1 MIGEIYTVCNA
12 DGNWSSIPTCLRDCG
27 SPKPENG
34 QSSTPTGTTLG
45 EAATIS
51 CNEGYTVSGSIYII
65 CNDAGWNDTTNCT
78 IQECDDPSPINGLA
92 SLPSG
97 KTYDNTAVIS
107 CNDGYKLVGN
117 ELIVCIDGPKW
128 SSSPTCVKDCGDPS
142 PMNGVATFNSGT
154 TLNQT
159 ASVTCN
165 TGYNLT
171 GPDSLTCTSDGWD
184 ANVTCT
190 IQDCGQLSVPNG
202 FVEAPGGTEYE
213 KYAFVICN
221 VGYQLAGSMFIIC
234 QNGPSWSDIPT
245 CDIKDCGDPTPV
257 NGSVSDSTT
266 TYGANVTVTCDNGY
280 DLSASAEITCQ
291 ADGTWNDIPTCVEND
306 CGRLSIANANVT
318 VSDGTLLGASATVAC
333 NDGYTL
339 NGQTQSVCLSTGWD
353 PVASCDIIDCFDVSI
368 EHGTASFT
376 TGTTY
381 GGLAF
386 ISCDFGY
393 VMIGEIYTVCNADG
407 NWSSIPTC
415 LRDCGSPKPE
425 NGQSSTPTGT
435 TLGEAATISCNE
447 GYTVSG
453 SIYIICNDAGWNDT
467 TNCTIQECDDPSP
480 INGLASLPSGKTYD
494 NTAVISCNDG
504 YKLVGNELIVCIDG
518 PKWSSSPTCVKDCGD
533 PSPMNGV
540 ATFNSG
546 TTLNQTAS
554 VTCNTGYNLTG
565 PDSLTCT
572 SDGWDANVTCTIQ
585 DCGQLSVPNGFV
597 DAPGGTEYEKYAFVI
612 CNVGYQLAGS
622 MFIICQNGPSWSD
635 IPTCDIKDCG
645 DPTPVN
651 GSVSDSTTTYGAN
664 VTVTCDNGYDLS
676 ASAEI
681 TCQADG
687 TWNDIPTCVEND
699 CGRLSIANA
708 NVTVSDGTLL
718 GASATV
724 ACNDGYTLNGQTQS
738 VCLSTGWDPV
748 ASCDIIDCF
757 DVSIEHGTASL
768 TTGTT
773 YGGLAF
779 ISCDF
784 GYVMIGEIYTVCN
797 ADGNWSS
804 IPTCLRD
811 CGSPKPENGQS
822 STPTGTTLGE
832 AATISCNEGYTVSGS
847 IYIICNDAGW
857 NDTTNCT
864 IQECDDPSP
873 INGLASLPSGKTYD
887 NTAVISCNDGYK
899 LVGNELIVCID
910 GPKWS
915 SSPTCVKDCGDPSPM
930 NGVATF
936 NSGTT
941 LNQTASVTCNTGY
954 NLTGPD
960 SLTCTSDGW
969 DANVTCTIQ
978 DCGQLS
984 VPNGFVEAPGGT
996 EYEKYAFV
1004 ICNVGYQ
1011 LAGSMFIIC
1020 QNGPSWSDIPT
1031 CDIKDC
1037 GDPTPVNGSVSDSTT
1052 TYGANVTVTCDNG
1065 YDLSASAEITC
1076 QADGTWNDIPTCV
1089 ENDCGRLSIANANV
1103 TVSDGTL
1110 LGASATVACN
1120 DGYTLNGQTQSVC
1133 LSTGWDPVAS
1143 CDIIDCFDVSIEHGT
1158 ASLTTGTT
1166 YGGLAFI
1173 SCDFGYVMI
1182 GEIYTVCNA
1191 DGNWSSIPTC
1201 LRDCGSP
1208 KPENGQSSTPTG
1220 TTLGEAATISC
1231 NEGYTVSGSIYIIC
1245 NDAGW
1250 NDTTNCTI
1258 QECDDPSP
1266 INGLASLP
1274 SGKTYDNT
1282 AVISCNDGYK
1292 LVGNELI
1299 VCIDGPKW
1307 SSSPTCVKDCGDPS
1321 PMNGVATFNSGTT
1334 LNQTASVT
1342 CNTGYNLTGPDSL
1355 TCTSDG
1361 WDANVTCTIQ
1371 DCGQLSVPNGFVE
1384 APGGTEY
1391 EKYAFVICNV
1401 GYQLAGS
1408 MFIICQ
1414 NGPSW
1419 SDIPTCDIKDCG
1431 DPTPVNGSVSDS
1443 TTTYGANVTVTC
1455 DNGYD
1460 LSASAEI
1467 TCQADGTW
1475 NDIPTCVENDCGR
1488 LSIANANVTVS
1499 DGTLLGASATVAC
1512 NDGYTLNGQTQ
1523 SVCLSTGWD
1532 PVASCDIID
1541 CYYVSIE
1548 HGTASLTTGTTYGG
1562 LAFISC
1568 DFGYVM
1574 IGEIYTVCNADGNWS
1589 SIPTCLRDCGSP
1601 KPENGQSSTPTGTTL
1616 GEAATISCNEGYT
1629 VSGSIYIICNDAGW
1643 NDTTNCTIQECDDP
1657 SPINGLASL
1666 PSGKTY
1672 DNTAVISCNDGYKLV
1687 GNELIV
1693 CIDGPKW
1700 SSSPTC
1706 VKDCGD
1712 PSPENGDAL
1721 TSGGTIYGQTATLA
1735 CNSGYDISGASV
1747 LICEL
1752 DGWNDTAT
1760 CTIQECSDP
1769 SPQNG
1774 TALYPKG
1781 KSFGEV
1787 AYVSCDDGYIL
1798 QGDEQLTCLAG
1809 PLWNT
1814 IPECLKDCGDP
1825 APVNGFVMDFTGT
1838 TFGQT
1843 ATVGC
1848 NSGYNISGPSSLT
1861 CSHNGWSDAPTCDLQ
1876 DCGSLVIAN
1885 GTVESPRGSKYG
1897 EVAIVSC
1904 DVGFERS
1911 GSSFITCGNGPYW
1924 SDIPDC
1930 TIKDCGDFN
1939 ILLGHVNS
1947 SETVYGSV
1955 LAVTCDTGHV
1965 ISGPSVVSCTADGS
1979 WSYSPTCSPD
1989 DCGQLSIPNANV
2001 SIPYGTVYG
2010 ANATI
2015 YCHEGFDLDGP
2026 PYLEC
2031 LLSGWS
2037 ASSSCLIQDCG
2048 NPSPANGIAEL
2059 PKGSTYDEIAII
2071 SCYEGYKLIGHSH
2084 IVCTD
2089 GPSWSSL
2096 PTCLRDCGDP
2106 TPLNG
2111 FADTSL
2117 GTTENL
2123 TATITCNPGYNIS
2136 GPSVITCQDSGWD
2149 TLPTCVIQDCGD
2161 PSPANGSANNPK
2173 GTTYGE
2179 VALIVCDE
2187 GFVINGQ
2194 TLITCN
2200 PGSTWSSYPKCVS
2213 IDCDDPAP
2221 VHGQSDTP
2229 EGTTLGSVAGVS
2241 CDTGYDLIG
2250 DTIITCELG
2259 PTWSVVPQCIRNC
2272 GTPSIQLGTV
2282 TPVNGTLF
2290 QAVANV
2296 LCNVGYE
2303 NSGIDTQF
2311 TCEHD
2316 GWTGNAKCEILD
2328 CGNPTP
2334 SNGTS
2339 TLPDGTEYGAI
2350 AIINCD
2356 EGFRLLGDTLIK
2368 CLATGEWS
2376 EAPTCVTTS
2385 TSPESSTA
2393 SPETQT
2399 QTDSTF
2405 NFETTLIFGLILGLF
2420 VLITV
2425 IIAAVCWYTKRC
2437 KQSKGEPERINE
2449 NEFAGHEPHG
2459 DWSDDDDFYPP
2470 DLLTHP
2476 PPNSRE
2482 ALPPMFFSHKSNVNV
2497 VPPMT
2502 KKSVPDD
2509 VKAAA
2514 GTGSQHPTPSK
2525 IFGKRKGLPPVP
2537 SDVRQMHDN
2546 FAPLPGGNV
2555 SPIER
2560 MPITGEINA
2569 PVDEI
2574 EEPNRTNKP
2583 LEVNTLST
2591 DLERGDSSV
2600 ILTTASV
2607 ETQRFVRE
2615 NNPKTTPIKQAG
2627 AKPSEKVKTARKNL
2641 QTSTKPKN
2649 IIKTATKVAIP
2660 TKVKAQKKTDVDK
2673 STKKNEPRDTIIDI
2687 EGSEKPH
2694 LAASIVI
2701 PANDVHNEHFPSGT
2715 PPLSPKPPTPLSD
2728 PPVNNQTPVFTK
2740 CDTPETIVSHL
2751 QNTPDESIKLTDG
2764 ADAFYDLDTSKVK
2777 RVNSARSKLS
2787 ISPSIL
2793 KQADDKPPIA
2803 PSLQIST
2810 PTPVSTPTPIQKVG
2824 DKKHLRVPT
2833 PEASGLNDAPRIQ
2846 TQIERIGLSRTASIS
2861 SKAPQTMPSV
2871 ENVLLVEPTSSSN
2884 SDKGPDSDN
2893 YPESK
2898 DESKDNYSYS
2908 DTFSSST
2915 DIEMAA
2921 PKPKKNFLFEEPDPF
2936 KSIPVK
2942 HDTSRLLQH
2951 DHVMDKI
2958 SPERTPKSSKSTA
2971 GPRRTEASS
2980 RLLTSSYGPRTE
2992 SVKVYNP
2999 GTEKKTKESSKTKE
3013 KKKLENEL
3021 RKAET
3026 KRKRNVRMNA
3036 MSTVYGK
3043 THKVE
3048 KPPKH

>member
-1 MIGEIYTVCNA
+1 
-12 DGNWSSIPTCLRDCG
+12 
-27 SPKPENG
+27 
-34 QSSTPTGTTLG
+34 
-45 EAATIS
+45 
-51 CNEGYTVSGSIYII
+51 
-65 CNDAGWNDTTNCT
+65 
-78 IQECDDPSPINGLA
+78 
-92 SLPSG
+92 
-97 KTYDNTAVIS
+97 
-107 CNDGYKLVGN
+107 
-117 ELIVCIDGPKW
+117 
-128 SSSPTCVKDCGDPS
+128 
-142 PMNGVATFNSGT
+142 
-154 TLNQT
+154 
-159 ASVTCN
+159 
-165 TGYNLT
+165 
-171 GPDSLTCTSDGWD
+171 
-184 ANVTCT
+184 
-190 IQDCGQLSVPNG
+190 
-202 FVEAPGGTEYE
+202 
-213 KYAFVICN
+213 
-221 VGYQLAGSMFIIC
+221 
-234 QNGPSWSDIPT
+234 
-245 CDIKDCGDPTPV
+245 
-257 NGSVSDSTT
+257 
-266 TYGANVTVTCDNGY
+266 
-280 DLSASAEITCQ
+280 
-291 ADGTWNDIPTCVEND
+291 
-306 CGRLSIANANVT
+306 
-318 VSDGTLLGASATVAC
+318 
-333 NDGYTL
+333 
-339 NGQTQSVCLSTGWD
+339 
-353 PVASCDIIDCFDVSI
+353 
-368 EHGTASFT
+368 
-376 TGTTY
+376 
-381 GGLAF
+381 
-386 ISCDFGY
+386 
-393 VMIGEIYTVCNADG
+393 
-407 NWSSIPTC
+407 
-415 LRDCGSPKPE
+415 
-425 NGQSSTPTGT
+425 
-435 TLGEAATISCNE
+435 
-447 GYTVSG
+447 
-453 SIYIICNDAGWNDT
+453 
-467 TNCTIQECDDPSP
+467 
-480 INGLASLPSGKTYD
+480 
-494 NTAVISCNDG
+494 
-504 YKLVGNELIVCIDG
+504 
-518 PKWSSSPTCVKDCGD
+518 
-533 PSPMNGV
+533 
-540 ATFNSG
+540 
-546 TTLNQTAS
+546 
-554 VTCNTGYNLTG
+554 
-565 PDSLTCT
+565 
-572 SDGWDANVTCTIQ
+572 
-585 DCGQLSVPNGFV
+585 
-597 DAPGGTEYEKYAFVI
+597 
-612 CNVGYQLAGS
+612 
-622 MFIICQNGPSWSD
+622 
-635 IPTCDIKDCG
+635 
-645 DPTPVN
+645 
-651 GSVSDSTTTYGAN
+651 
-664 VTVTCDNGYDLS
+664 
-676 ASAEI
+676 
-681 TCQADG
+681 
-687 TWNDIPTCVEND
+687 
-699 CGRLSIANA
+699 
-708 NVTVSDGTLL
+708 
-718 GASATV
+718 
-724 ACNDGYTLNGQTQS
+724 
-738 VCLSTGWDPV
+738 
-748 ASCDIIDCF
+748 
-757 DVSIEHGTASL
+757 
-768 TTGTT
+768 
-773 YGGLAF
+773 
-779 ISCDF
+779 
-784 GYVMIGEIYTVCN
+784 
-797 ADGNWSS
+797 
-804 IPTCLRD
+804 
-811 CGSPKPENGQS
+811 
-822 STPTGTTLGE
+822 
-832 AATISCNEGYTVSGS
+832 
-847 IYIICNDAGW
+847 
-857 NDTTNCT
+857 
-864 IQECDDPSP
+864 
-873 INGLASLPSGKTYD
+873 
-887 NTAVISCNDGYK
+887 
-899 LVGNELIVCID
+899 
-910 GPKWS
+910 
-915 SSPTCVKDCGDPSPM
+915 
-930 NGVATF
+930 
-936 NSGTT
+936 
-941 LNQTASVTCNTGY
+941 
-954 NLTGPD
+954 
-960 SLTCTSDGW
+960 
-969 DANVTCTIQ
+969 
-978 DCGQLS
+978 
-984 VPNGFVEAPGGT
+984 
-996 EYEKYAFV
+996 
-1004 ICNVGYQ
+1004 
-1011 LAGSMFIIC
+1011 
-1020 QNGPSWSDIPT
+1020 
-1031 CDIKDC
+1031 
-1037 GDPTPVNGSVSDSTT
+1037 
-1052 TYGANVTVTCDNG
+1052 
-1065 YDLSASAEITC
+1065 
-1076 QADGTWNDIPTCV
+1076 
-1089 ENDCGRLSIANANV
+1089 
-1103 TVSDGTL
+1103 
-1110 LGASATVACN
+1110 
-1120 DGYTLNGQTQSVC
+1120 
-1133 LSTGWDPVAS
+1133 
-1143 CDIIDCFDVSIEHGT
+1143 
-1158 ASLTTGTT
+1158 
-1166 YGGLAFI
+1166 
-1173 SCDFGYVMI
+1173 
-1182 GEIYTVCNA
+1182 
-1191 DGNWSSIPTC
+1191 
-1201 LRDCGSP
+1201 
-1208 KPENGQSSTPTG
+1208 
-1220 TTLGEAATISC
+1220 
-1231 NEGYTVSGSIYIIC
+1231 
-1245 NDAGW
+1245 
-1250 NDTTNCTI
+1250 
-1258 QECDDPSP
+1258 
-1266 INGLASLP
+1266 
-1274 SGKTYDNT
+1274 
-1282 AVISCNDGYK
+1282 
-1292 LVGNELI
+1292 
-1299 VCIDGPKW
+1299 
-1307 SSSPTCVKDCGDPS
+1307 
-1321 PMNGVATFNSGTT
+1321 
-1334 LNQTASVT
+1334 
-1342 CNTGYNLTGPDSL
+1342 
-1355 TCTSDG
+1355 
-1361 WDANVTCTIQ
+1361 
-1371 DCGQLSVPNGFVE
+1371 
-1384 APGGTEY
+1384 
-1391 EKYAFVICNV
+1391 
-1401 GYQLAGS
+1401 
-1408 MFIICQ
+1408 
-1414 NGPSW
+1414 
-1419 SDIPTCDIKDCG
+1419 
-1431 DPTPVNGSVSDS
+1431 
-1443 TTTYGANVTVTC
+1443 
-1455 DNGYD
+1455 
-1460 LSASAEI
+1460 
-1467 TCQADGTW
+1467 
-1475 NDIPTCVENDCGR
+1475 
-1488 LSIANANVTVS
+1488 
-1499 DGTLLGASATVAC
+1499 
-1512 NDGYTLNGQTQ
+1512 
-1523 SVCLSTGWD
+1523 
-1532 PVASCDIID
+1532 
-1541 CYYVSIE
+1541 
-1548 HGTASLTTGTTYGG
+1548 
-1562 LAFISC
+1562 
-1568 DFGYVM
+1568 
-1574 IGEIYTVCNADGNWS
+1574 
-1589 SIPTCLRDCGSP
+1589 
-1601 KPENGQSSTPTGTTL
+1601 
-1616 GEAATISCNEGYT
+1616 
-1629 VSGSIYIICNDAGW
+1629 
-1643 NDTTNCTIQECDDP
+1643 
-1657 SPINGLASL
+1657 
-1666 PSGKTY
+1666 
-1672 DNTAVISCNDGYKLV
+1672 
-1687 GNELIV
+1687 
-1693 CIDGPKW
+1693 
-1700 SSSPTC
+1700 
-1706 VKDCGD
+1706 
-1712 PSPENGDAL
+1712 
-1721 TSGGTIYGQTATLA
+1721 
-1735 CNSGYDISGASV
+1735 
-1747 LICEL
+1747 
-1752 DGWNDTAT
+1752 
-1760 CTIQECSDP
+1760 
-1769 SPQNG
+1769 
-1774 TALYPKG
+1774 
-1781 KSFGEV
+1781 
-1787 AYVSCDDGYIL
+1787 
-1798 QGDEQLTCLAG
+1798 
-1809 PLWNT
+1809 
-1814 IPECLKDCGDP
+1814 
-1825 APVNGFVMDFTGT
+1825 MDFTGT

-2059 PKGSTYDEIAII
+2059 PKGN
-2071 SCYEGYKLIGHSH
+2071 
-2084 IVCTD
+2084 
-2089 GPSWSSL
+2089 
-2096 PTCLRDCGDP
+2096 CGDP

-2187 GFVINGQ
+2187 GFVIN
-2194 TLITCN
+2194 
-2200 PGSTWSSYPKCVS
+2200 
-2213 IDCDDPAP
+2213 DCDDPAP

-2259 PTWSVVPQCIRNC
+2259 PTWNC

-2316 GWTGNAKCEILD
+2316 GWTGNAK
-2328 CGNPTP
+2328 
-2334 SNGTS
+2334 S
-2339 TLPDGTEYGAI
+2339 
-2350 AIINCD
+2350 
-2356 EGFRLLGDTLIK
+2356 
-2368 CLATGEWS
+2368 
-2376 EAPTCVTTS
+2376 
-2385 TSPESSTA
+2385 
-2393 SPETQT
+2393 ETQT